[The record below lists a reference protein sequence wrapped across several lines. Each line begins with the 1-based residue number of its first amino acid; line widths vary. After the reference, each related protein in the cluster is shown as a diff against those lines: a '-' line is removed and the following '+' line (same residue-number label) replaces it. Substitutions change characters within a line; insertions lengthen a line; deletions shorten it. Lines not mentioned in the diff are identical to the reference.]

1 MHSGS
6 PHDGPIQP
14 GAHTHA
20 EPSPGPRSTHSPC
33 GALQSST
40 QSGCAQSAPVHPAS
54 HAHTP
59 LLHSPRAEH
68 SGFPGHTRSSHAAPP
83 HTTAPLSSSGPG
95 DGDAHTSGAGPVNG
109 GVSAPMSATHPAGPV
124 DAWQRQIPGVTQ
136 VPRPEQSSGHTAF
149 EQSAPVQP
157 LKHSHCPG
165 AAHLPWT
172 QPPAHTASVHAAPL
186 QPGSHAQ
193 RPASEPLARH
203 APWAAHPGRQTATS
217 HATPRQP
224 PKQSHTPGFA
234 QTPWPEHAGLVGPA
248 VGTGDGRGTRPGAA
262 ASSWRATSAGS
273 R

>member
-1 MHSGS
+1 
-6 PHDGPIQP
+6 
-14 GAHTHA
+14 
-20 EPSPGPRSTHSPC
+20 
-33 GALQSST
+33 
-40 QSGCAQSAPVHPAS
+40 
-54 HAHTP
+54 
-59 LLHSPRAEH
+59 
-68 SGFPGHTRSSHAAPP
+68 
-83 HTTAPLSSSGPG
+83 
-95 DGDAHTSGAGPVNG
+95 
-109 GVSAPMSATHPAGPV
+109 MSATHPAGPV

-193 RPASEPLARH
+193 RRVGAVGEARAVGGAPRQADGHLARD
-203 APWAAHPGRQTATS
+203 A
-217 HATPRQP
+217 RQP

-234 QTPWPEHAGLVGPA
+234 QTPWPEHAGLVGPV